1 MENVMT
7 NGFTEL
13 SANELENVGGGFK
26 PIPFIGGVALTAVIV
41 AGCAA
46 AVVATGGA
54 AAVGI
59 GAVLGGSG
67 GAALAGG
74 LIGYGICG

>member
-1 MENVMT
+1 MENVMA

-41 AGCAA
+41 AG
-46 AVVATGGA
+46 
-54 AAVGI
+54 
-59 GAVLGGSG
+59 
-67 GAALAGG
+67 
-74 LIGYGICG
+74 